1 MLFSPLLPTPLP
13 RPPPPPPHPT
23 TPIRSMAESESFI
36 LLLTSVRC
44 SVCCRRLGKQLLL
57 VAVAVLLLLGVL
69 LSYTVNQHTAR
80 PRPDTVSHP
89 EAMVSAGEKNNPG
102 KQPLAADNP
111 KRQRKIHPVGH
122 GRKHTAAKLVST
134 RTTNTTRKSASTP
147 NTTLKTLSGRERL
160 SAAASAIKV
169 VFVPASYMFSE
180 DVYFHPPRPS
190 SHHAPNATDLLFSPA
205 HICSARGE
213 TKSGDDP
220 FLMVLV
226 LSSYLEHS
234 VEERQA
240 IRSTYGSVARGG
252 RWPGKPLAAPVRLV
266 FLLGTPP
273 NETDLQQVKAEVS
286 KFGDLLVADFRDS
299 YRNLTLKVLR
309 GLRWVRDNCAQVKFI
324 LKADDDTFVNLPLL
338 VTFLLE
344 RGRENSVYGF
354 PYFSA
359 IVKRKGRWAVPQTT
373 YPFSKYPVY
382 MSGTGYV
389 LSKDAAEKIVE
400 ASSSIPLIPIE
411 DAFITGILAQV
422 AGISR
427 LSCSG
432 FTDFNE
438 GVPWMCDFV
447 LDTRIVGNKMPA
459 GSKNVMWIIMK
470 IDDRRCEA

>member
-1 MLFSPLLPTPLP
+1 MGIEKVMPSVEAVE
-13 RPPPPPPHPT
+13 
-23 TPIRSMAESESFI
+23 AELERARACGKRVVLANGCFDI
-36 LLLTSVRC
+36 L
-44 SVCCRRLGKQLLL
+44 
-57 VAVAVLLLLGVL
+57 
-69 LSYTVNQHTAR
+69 H
-80 PRPDTVSHP
+80 
-89 EAMVSAGEKNNPG
+89 
-102 KQPLAADNP
+102 
-111 KRQRKIHPVGH
+111 VGH
-122 GRKHTAAKLVST
+122 VRYLRAA
-134 RTTNTTRKSASTP
+134 
-147 NTTLKTLSGRERL
+147 RE
-160 SAAASAIKV
+160 
-169 VFVPASYMFSE
+169 
-180 DVYFHPPRPS
+180 H
-190 SHHAPNATDLLFSPA
+190 
-205 HICSARGE
+205 
-213 TKSGDDP
+213 
-220 FLMVLV
+220 
-226 LSSYLEHS
+226 
-234 VEERQA
+234 
-240 IRSTYGSVARGG
+240 
-252 RWPGKPLAAPVRLV
+252 
-266 FLLGTPP
+266 
-273 NETDLQQVKAEVS
+273 
-286 KFGDLLVADFRDS
+286 GDLLVADFRDS

-459 GSKNVMWIIMK
+459 ASKNVMWIIMK